1 VLKNIKHRKELIKMK
16 KENLEHIIFWLLTIT
31 YIFGTFYY
39 AKVFGIGSA
48 LIIAILGWALL
59 MIYILFITIRK

>member
-1 VLKNIKHRKELIKMK
+1 MK

-39 AKVFGIGSA
+39 AKIFGIGSA

>member
-1 VLKNIKHRKELIKMK
+1 MK
-16 KENLEHIIFWLLTIT
+16 KENLEHIIFWLLTII

-48 LIIAILGWALL
+48 LIIAILGRALL